1 MKYFYARV
9 TTQYVGLE
17 WTAQVTVR
25 ARSKE
30 NAIKAI
36 DKMNLTHFD
45 RPFQAWEE
53 QQYPVNESDV
63 QEITEQEFKTLR
75 KYYI

>member
-9 TTQYVGLE
+9 TTQFYGME
-17 WTAQVTVR
+17 WTEKVTVR

-36 DKMNLTHFD
+36 NAMNLTHFTPYD
-45 RPFQAWEE
+45 EDEE
-53 QQYPVNESDV
+53 AQYPVGDWDV
-63 QEITEQEFKTLR
+63 QEITKAEFEVLR
-75 KYYI
+75 KFYV